1 MKKILYIFLFVIS
14 CINIIFPQNVNKVFG
29 TVIDEDNHPLEYVNV
44 FILNTFEGGMTDNNG
59 NFSFLTKQKEQIEIV
74 AGMVGYEK
82 YSTII
87 DLKKQMNKPLLII
100 LKNNTIATKE
110 VIITASSFGSEKGKG
125 VVMTNI
131 DVLTTPGGAADIF
144 QALKTMPGLTSVSES
159 AELYVRG
166 GDPIETITL
175 LDQASHNH
183 PYTYESSYGGLFSN
197 INSDNITGMFFS
209 SGGFSA
215 KYGNAL
221 SGVLDL
227 ETKNEPLKSTYK
239 LGVSL
244 AAAELSA
251 AFPIM
256 DETLGLRINGRKSF
270 TEPIFW
276 FNGKNSDFTNEPI
289 SKDLSANLVYKYSST
304 GRIKT
309 FFSYADDKQGVL
321 INQPGYIDE
330 FAGTSHNY
338 FINTQISDI
347 LLKNLVL
354 KTSISFSKFNRYW
367 TLGLLDLTKSDK
379 NKKLRSDAEWE
390 IGNNKINFG
399 FEIENRFTNFLGTVP
414 VEDYD
419 MRKNGKAKIID
430 ADFNV
435 TRYGLYIETELA
447 NFLKLKG
454 LSLVAGLRTDYI
466 SKLNIF
472 WIDPRGNLGYKLF
485 ENTNLAIGFG
495 IFHQHPDP
503 RLYSPQDGNPNLKAM
518 RALHF
523 VTSINHKFSDRD
535 EIRIE
540 AYYKKYTYLP
550 LEDDTKNYNNNGF
563 GYAKGIDIIAK
574 GILFDVFDSYVS
586 YGLLSTKRKWMDYK
600 ALTSSEYDITH
611 NLNIVAKY
619 NISNHLQI
627 GINYKFAT
635 GKPFTPIIESYFD
648 NNQNIFIPVY
658 GKDNSERYKNYQRL
672 DIRFTYLAAFFE
684 NNFTVF
690 YIEGL
695 NILNIKNVMNISYSY
710 DYKSYKDVFSYF
722 GRRMIVIGTQ
732 ITF

>member
-1 MKKILYIFLFVIS
+1 MKKIPFIFLFVITCFNVTFS
-14 CINIIFPQNVNKVFG
+14 QNGIRVFG
-29 TVIDEDNHPLEYVNV
+29 IVKDEDDKLLEYVNV

-59 NFSFLTKQKEQIEIV
+59 NFSFVTKQKEKIELV
-74 AGMVGYEK
+74 AGMVGYKK

-87 DLKKQMNKPLLII
+87 DLKEQNNNPILII
-100 LKNNTIATKE
+100 LKNGTIATKE

-175 LDQASHNH
+175 LDQASLNH

-244 AAAELSA
+244 AATELSA

-276 FNGKNSDFTNEPI
+276 LNGKNSDFTSEPI

-347 LLKNLVL
+347 LFKNLVL
-354 KTSISFSKFNRYW
+354 KTSISYSKFNRYW

-390 IGNNKINFG
+390 IENNKINFG

-430 ADFNV
+430 ADFNI
-435 TRYGLYIETELA
+435 TRYGIYIETELA

-485 ENTNLAIGFG
+485 KNTNLAIGLG

-523 VTSINHKFSDRD
+523 VTSINYKFSDRD

-540 AYYKKYTYLP
+540 AYYKKYSNLP
-550 LEDDTKNYNNNGF
+550 LEVPIKYYNNDGF

-574 GILFDVFDSYVS
+574 GVLFDVLDSYVS

-619 NISNHLQI
+619 NITNHLQV

-635 GKPFTPIIESYFD
+635 GKPFTPVIESYFD

-710 DYKSYKDVFSYF
+710 DYTSSKDVFSYF